1 MGAFS
6 MSYALFSRNPD
17 LKRLRHEGYFVQIEK
32 GFLIM
37 REVPYVNSQKQIKM
51 GKIISSLCLSGDIT
65 AKPEP
70 HTVFF
75 EGEFPCNADGTRI
88 QGIDAGAAP
97 ALGAGLKAQY
107 QFSSKPGPQGY
118 SDYYQKMSTYATI
131 ISGPAA
137 VHTPGTTPRVYRQP
151 DEEEASVFNYIET
164 ASDRVGIG
172 ALTARLEEERIA
184 LIGTGGTGSYIL
196 DQVAKTPVREI
207 RLIDSDEFFTHNA
220 FRAPGAPTIEQL
232 REAPKKVDY
241 LAGIYS
247 HMHRHIVPHAVKIEA
262 STLHLLEGI
271 SFAFLCMDA
280 GEEKRLAIRK
290 LEELGVSFID
300 VGMGL
305 ELMDGSLGG
314 VLRVTASTPDKRDH
328 VTQRVSFQ
336 AADGD
341 NVYVSNIQVADLN
354 MLNAALAVVKW
365 KKLRGFY
372 RDLEKEHH
380 SSYTT
385 DGNMLLNGDQAC

>member
-1 MGAFS
+1 

-17 LKRLRHEGYFVQIEK
+17 LKRLRDEGYFVQIK
-32 GFLIM
+32 DGLLIM
-37 REVPYVNSQKQIKM
+37 RDVPYVNSRKEIKL
-51 GKIISSLCLSGDIT
+51 GRIISTLCLAGDVT

-70 HTVFF
+70 HTVHF
-75 EGEFPCNADGTRI
+75 EGEFPCKADGTPLREI
-88 QGIDAGAAP
+88 AIGGQVPPLNGQE
-97 ALGAGLKAQY
+97 AQH

-118 SDYYQKMSTYATI
+118 SDYHQKMSTYATI

-137 VHTPGTTPRVYRQP
+137 VLNPDVTPRVYRQP

-172 ALTARLEEERIA
+172 ALTALLEEERIVI
-184 LIGTGGTGSYIL
+184 IGTGGTGSYIL

-247 HMHRHIVPHAVKIEA
+247 RMHRHIVPHAVKIEA

-271 SFAFLCMDA
+271 SFAFLCMEA

-305 ELMDGSLGG
+305 ELVDGSLGG